1 MKSGAHKPDP
11 FPYLHAAER
20 LGVRPERCV
29 AFEDSLSGIRS
40 AQAADMLVVAVRNA
54 ANAALPVVPD
64 EDRCPR
70 TGVQPLMDR
79 IDDFDQLDR
88 RFLF

>member
-1 MKSGAHKPDP
+1 
-11 FPYLHAAER
+11 
-20 LGVRPERCV
+20 
-29 AFEDSLSGIRS
+29 
-40 AQAADMLVVAVRNA
+40 MLVVAVRNA